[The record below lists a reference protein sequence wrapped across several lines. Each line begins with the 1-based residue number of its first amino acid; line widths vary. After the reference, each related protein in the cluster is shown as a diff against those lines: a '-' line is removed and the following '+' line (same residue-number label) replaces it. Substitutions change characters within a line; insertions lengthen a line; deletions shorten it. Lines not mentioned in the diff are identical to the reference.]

1 MMAYDTFEPGT
12 WGHEPD
18 DMPLP
23 IGEPMR
29 PAQQRFRL
37 EPFDRIG
44 FTLAEEW
51 AVKKLFPAK
60 GVAAIYGKP
69 GSLKSF
75 IAADMALHIALGWR
89 WAVRRVNQGAA
100 VYIAAEGA
108 GGLRK
113 RLGGFK
119 VAKGPLPDDAPFY
132 LVETAPNLGTGE
144 ADRHALIEAITLQGV
159 APGVV
164 ILDTLAQ
171 SLGGADENGS
181 GMTQF
186 VANATALAAHFGCLV
201 VVVHHSGLADS
212 NRMRGHSSLLGA
224 VDAAMLCEKQEGAL
238 EARLTLQKSKD
249 DVSNVQLLARLSSV
263 ELGHDNDGDPVTTLV
278 VDTIEDA
285 EPVNRVAAR
294 VIPRGERL
302 LMAVIEEAIA
312 EAGQNI
318 PASPDGPNVRAVS
331 EDALRKRYYARLAEE
346 ADPDEDAGKL
356 AERQRKTFNRA
367 LAPAIKAQAIFA
379 REYSGRRFLWLP

>member
-1 MMAYDTFEPGT
+1 MAYDNFEPGP
-12 WGHEPD
+12 WDEPGD
-18 DMPLP
+18 LPPPL
-23 IGEPMR
+23 GEPMH
-29 PAQQRFRL
+29 PAHNRFRL
-37 EPFDRIG
+37 EPFASIQPN
-44 FTLAEEW
+44 LAEEW
-51 AVKKLFPAK
+51 LIKKLLPAR
-60 GVAAIYGKP
+60 GVTAVFGKP

-75 IAADMALHIALGWR
+75 VALDMALHIALGSP
-89 WAVRRVNQGAA
+89 WAGRRVTQAPA

-113 RLGGFK
+113 RIGG
-119 VAKGPLPDDAPFY
+119 AKIAKALPADAPFY

-144 ADRHALIEAITLQGV
+144 GDRLALIEAITAQGV

-164 ILDTLAQ
+164 VLDTLAQ
-171 SLGGADENGS
+171 SLGGADENAS

-186 VANATALAAHFGCLV
+186 VANAMAIAAYFGCV
-201 VVVHHSGLADS
+201 VLVVHHSGLADS
-212 NRMRGHSSLLGA
+212 TRMRGHSSLLGA
-224 VDAAMLCEKQEGAL
+224 VDAALLCEKTEGAL

-249 DVSNVQLLARLSSV
+249 DACGGQLLARLSSV
-263 ELGHDNDGDPVTTLV
+263 EVGVDADGDSVTTLV
-278 VDTIEDA
+278 VDTVQDA
-285 EPVNRVAAR
+285 EPVNRVTAR

-331 EDALRKRYYARLAEE
+331 EDALRRRFYTRLAEQ

-356 AERQRKTFNRA
+356 AERQRKTFSRA
-367 LAPAIKAQAIFA
+367 LTPAIRAQAIIA
-379 REYSGRRFLWLP
+379 REYSERRFLWLP